1 MTNFQSSLSPTSP
14 KTAANPFTIDDEMFE
29 EYRKY
34 EEMYL
39 QEKQQKLK
47 NQHKASDVISNEDD
61 DGPMNN
67 KINSDSA
74 YSRSVRGDY
83 FVFGALTCDF
93 QFENVEGEG

>member
-1 MTNFQSSLSPTSP
+1 MKTS
-14 KTAANPFTIDDEMFE
+14 NPFAIDDEMFE
-29 EYRKY
+29 EYRRY

-61 DGPMNN
+61 DGPTSIN

-74 YSRSVRGDY
+74 YSR
-83 FVFGALTCDF
+83 
-93 QFENVEGEG
+93 